1 MKAVAPNCTILVATA
16 FFIIMHV
23 RLNKQKQNPPFSL
36 KNVLD
41 AAIKFINFI
50 KSQPL
55 NTHFLIFCLTN
66 ATYQNTNLSCKLN
79 QPCFSRN
86 IIFTRKNNRQTN
98 YDYYSGEHLCRLFSQ
113 KWTLFFISKKTTKK
127 YMLPMIKLKHSSKN
141 RKENLHLP
149 PWAWQPLKT

>member
-55 NTHFLIFCLTN
+55 NTHFLIFCLTKC
-66 ATYQNTNLSCKLN
+66 Y
-79 QPCFSRN
+79 
-86 IIFTRKNNRQTN
+86 
-98 YDYYSGEHLCRLFSQ
+98 
-113 KWTLFFISKKTTKK
+113 ISKYKFELQAESA
-127 YMLPMIKLKHSSKN
+127 MFF
-141 RKENLHLP
+141 KEHHFY
-149 PWAWQPLKT
+149 